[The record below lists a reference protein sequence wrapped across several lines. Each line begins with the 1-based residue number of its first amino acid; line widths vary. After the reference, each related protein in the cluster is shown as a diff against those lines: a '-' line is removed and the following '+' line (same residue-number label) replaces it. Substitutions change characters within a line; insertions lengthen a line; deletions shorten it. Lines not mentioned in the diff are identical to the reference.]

1 MERARLF
8 IVLIFLLGAAAGLRA
23 QEKILTASN
32 LPAFLD
38 RYENN
43 LKPVEAAYS
52 DLENEN
58 LPLMDETGQPLGHR
72 PIENRR
78 QALAEVRSTLEHVR
92 SEPGNLSFTL
102 ALFFQTESLTD
113 DLFDLSQIAYD
124 NDREELAKRF
134 ADLMAPLDE
143 QRNILEGYALSL
155 AREKEQR
162 IERLER
168 DNRDLQLKLKQAMK
182 GS

>member
-1 MERARLF
+1 M
-8 IVLIFLLGAAAGLRA
+8 
-23 QEKILTASN
+23 TASN
-32 LPAFLD
+32 LPAFLAH
-38 RYENN
+38 YENN

-58 LPLMDETGQPLGHR
+58 LPLRDESGQPLVHR

-78 QALAEVRSTLEHVR
+78 QALAEVRSTLDHVR
-92 SEPGNLSFTL
+92 SEPQNLSFIIT
-102 ALFFQTESLTD
+102 LFFQTESLTD

-143 QRNILEGYALSL
+143 QRDILEAYALSL

-162 IERLER
+162 LERLER
-168 DNRDLQLKLKQAMK
+168 ENRDLQLKLKQAMK
-182 GS
+182 KS